1 MTKRLHTEITI
12 AATAAQVWQVLTD
25 FDAYPAWNPFITS
38 ARGRAAVGE
47 RLTLRMQP
55 EGGRAMTFQP
65 TVREC
70 VPGRRLRWLGRWVL
84 PGLFDGEHTFTI
96 EPGADGVR
104 LTQEEDFRGLLTPLL
119 AGQLGR
125 GTLPAFEH
133 MNQALKQRAE
143 HLDLPTRRA

>member
-1 MTKRLHTEITI
+1 MTKRLHTQITI
-12 AATAAQVWQVLTD
+12 AATVAQVWQVLTD

-38 ARGRAAVGE
+38 AQGRAAAGE

-55 EGGRAMTFQP
+55 EVGRAMTFQP
-65 TVREC
+65 TVQEC

-96 EPGADGVR
+96 EPGTDGVH
-104 LTQEEDFRGLLTPLL
+104 LTQQEDFRGLLTPLL
-119 AGQLGR
+119 ARQLDR

-143 HLDLPTRRA
+143 HLGLPSRRV